1 MAEKKGYRIEDMS
14 GHGREKTPR
23 EVSRGIKELAADKEK
38 RLGAGRV

>member
-1 MAEKKGYRIEDMS
+1 MS

-23 EVSRGIKELAADKEK
+23 EVSRGIKELAAGKEK